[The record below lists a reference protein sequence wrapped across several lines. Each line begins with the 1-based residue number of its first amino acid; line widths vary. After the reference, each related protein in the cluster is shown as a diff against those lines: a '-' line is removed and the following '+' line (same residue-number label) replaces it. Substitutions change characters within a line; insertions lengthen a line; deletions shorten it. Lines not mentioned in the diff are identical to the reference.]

1 MSTGLSE
8 AEWIW
13 KDGEFIPWKEA
24 RTHVL
29 SLAVQ
34 FGSSIFE
41 GIRAYDTDRG
51 PAIFRLRPH
60 IRRLFDSCRI
70 YRMAPSQAQGELEQ
84 ACVAT
89 VRRNE
94 LKDCYIRPMVIRGYG
109 SAGLNP
115 AASPIETY
123 ICAWPWGTYLGE
135 GALERGVEVCVS
147 TWLRAHPNTF
157 PVQAKS
163 AGHYNA
169 AQLMKMEALANGY
182 VEAIAVGPSGLVSEG
197 SGQNVF
203 LVRDEE
209 ILTPF
214 LDGTNL
220 TGITRD
226 SVIRIA
232 RDLGYQVREGQVA
245 REALY
250 TADELFF
257 TGTTGEVRPCVTV
270 DGRPVG
276 GGAVGAVTRALS
288 EGFHQRVAQVKA
300 EARAATSG
308 ARSGRAFRR
317 AVASSSSRFS
327 PWPRPGAGRPCRPM
341 SPGSW
346 TAFPRDPRRWS

>member
-1 MSTGLSE
+1 MSTGLTG

-13 KDGEFIPWKEA
+13 KDGEFIPWGDAK
-24 RTHVL
+24 THIL

-51 PAIFRLRPH
+51 AAIFRLRAH
-60 IRRLFDSCRI
+60 VRRLFDSCKI
-70 YRMAPSQAQGELEQ
+70 YRMAPELSMEEIED
-84 ACVAT
+84 ACCET
-89 VRRNE
+89 VRKNG
-94 LKDCYIRPMVIRGYG
+94 LGDCYIRPMVVRGYG

-115 AASPIETY
+115 AASPVETY
-123 ICAWPWGTYLGE
+123 LCAWPWGTYLGE
-135 GALERGVEVCVS
+135 GALERGVDVCVS
-147 TWLRAHPNTF
+147 SWMRAHPNTF
-157 PVQAKS
+157 PVQAKA

-203 LVRDEE
+203 LVRDGT

-226 SVIRIA
+226 SVIHIA
-232 RDLGYQVREGQVA
+232 GELGYEVREGQVA

-257 TGTTGEVRPCVTV
+257 TGTASEVTPIRSV
-270 DGRPVG
+270 DKIPVG
-276 GGAVGAVTRALS
+276 EGKAGPVTLSIQKRFMEIARGEAPDERNWLTYVG
-288 EGFHQRVAQVKA
+288 
-300 EARAATSG
+300 
-308 ARSGRAFRR
+308 
-317 AVASSSSRFS
+317 
-327 PWPRPGAGRPCRPM
+327 
-341 SPGSW
+341 
-346 TAFPRDPRRWS
+346 

>member
-1 MSTGLSE
+1 MSTGLTG

-13 KDGEFIPWKEA
+13 KDGEFIPWNEA
-24 RTHVL
+24 KTHVL
-29 SLAVQ
+29 SLAIQ
-34 FGSSIFE
+34 FGSSVFE
-41 GIRAYDTDRG
+41 GIRAYETERG
-51 PAIFRLRPH
+51 AAIFRLQPH

-70 YRMAPSQAQGELEQ
+70 YRMTPEQ
-84 ACVAT
+84 AMGEIEAACAAT
-89 VRRNE
+89 VRKNG
-94 LKDCYIRPMVIRGYG
+94 LTDCYIRPMVLRGYG

-115 AASPIETY
+115 AASPVETY

-135 GALERGVEVCVS
+135 GALEKGVDVCVS
-147 TWLRAHPNTF
+147 SWMRAHPNTF
-157 PVQAKS
+157 PVQAKA

-203 LVRDEE
+203 LVRDGA

-226 SVIRIA
+226 SVIHIA
-232 RDLGYQVREGQVA
+232 RDLGFEVREGQVA

-257 TGTTGEVRPCVTV
+257 TGTASEVTPIRSVDRVTV
-270 DGRPVG
+270 GEGNAGPVTL
-276 GGAVGAVTRALS
+276 AI
-288 EGFHQRVAQVKA
+288 QRRFMDTVQ
-300 EARAATSG
+300 
-308 ARSGRAFRR
+308 GRA
-317 AVASSSSRFS
+317 
-327 PWPRPGAGRPCRPM
+327 P
-341 SPGSW
+341 
-346 TAFPRDPRRWS
+346 DPQKWLTYVE

>member
-1 MSTGLSE
+1 MSTGLTG

-13 KDGEFIPWKEA
+13 KDGEFIPWAEA
-24 RTHVL
+24 KTHIL

-41 GIRAYDTDRG
+41 GIRAYETERG
-51 PAIFRLRPH
+51 AAIFRLGPH
-60 IRRLFDSCRI
+60 VRRLFDSCRI
-70 YRMAPSQAQGELEQ
+70 YRMDPPQAPEEVEA
-84 ACVAT
+84 ACADT
-89 VRRNE
+89 VRKNGLE
-94 LKDCYIRPMVIRGYG
+94 DCYIRPMVIRGYG

-115 AASPIETY
+115 AASPVETY

-135 GALERGVEVCVS
+135 GALEKGVDVCIS
-147 TWLRAHPNTF
+147 SWMRAHPNTF
-157 PVQAKS
+157 PVQAKA

-203 LVRDEE
+203 LVRDGA

-226 SVIRIA
+226 SVIHIA
-232 RDLGYQVREGQVA
+232 RDLGYTVREGQVA

-257 TGTTGEVRPCVTV
+257 TGTASEVTPIRSVDRIQVGE
-270 DGRPVG
+270 
-276 GGAVGAVTRALS
+276 
-288 EGFHQRVAQVKA
+288 
-300 EARAATSG
+300 
-308 ARSGRAFRR
+308 GRAGPVTLDIQRR
-317 AVASSSSRFS
+317 FMKIVKGQMDDDHG
-327 PWPRPGAGRPCRPM
+327 WL
-341 SPGSW
+341 
-346 TAFPRDPRRWS
+346 TYVD

>member
-1 MSTGLSE
+1 MSTGLTE

-13 KDGEFIPWKEA
+13 KDGEFIPWGEA
-24 RTHVL
+24 KTHIL

-41 GIRAYDTDRG
+41 GIRAYRTGRG
-51 PAIFRLRPH
+51 AAIFRLGPH
-60 IRRLFDSCRI
+60 IRRLFDSCKI
-70 YRMAPSQAQGELEQ
+70 YRMEPLQGMKEMED

-89 VRRNE
+89 VRKNG
-94 LKDCYIRPMVIRGYG
+94 LNDCYIRPMVVRGYG

-115 AASPIETY
+115 AASPVETY
-123 ICAWPWGTYLGE
+123 VCAWPWGTYLGE
-135 GALERGVEVCVS
+135 GALETGVDVCVS
-147 TWLRAHPNTF
+147 SWMRAHPNTF
-157 PVQAKS
+157 PVQAKA

-182 VEAIAVGPSGLVSEG
+182 VEAIAIGPSGLVSEG

-203 LVRDEE
+203 LVRDGA

-226 SVIRIA
+226 SVIHIA
-232 RDLGYQVREGQVA
+232 RDLGYEVNEGQVA

-257 TGTTGEVRPCVTV
+257 TGTASEVTPIRSV
-270 DGRPVG
+270 DKITVG
-276 GGAVGAVTRALS
+276 GGKAGPVTMAI
-288 EGFHQRVAQVKA
+288 QRRFMAIAQ
-300 EARAATSG
+300 
-308 ARSGRAFRR
+308 GRVPDDRGWLTH
-317 AVASSSSRFS
+317 VE
-327 PWPRPGAGRPCRPM
+327 
-341 SPGSW
+341 
-346 TAFPRDPRRWS
+346 

>member
-1 MSTGLSE
+1 MSTGLTE

-13 KDGEFIPWKEA
+13 KDGEFIPWGEA
-24 RTHVL
+24 KTHIL

-41 GIRAYDTDRG
+41 GIRAYETERG
-51 PAIFRLRPH
+51 AAIFRLGAH
-60 IRRLFDSCRI
+60 IRRLFDSTRI
-70 YRMAPSQAQGELEQ
+70 YRMPPAQGMKELEE

-89 VRRNE
+89 VRKNGLE
-94 LKDCYIRPMVIRGYG
+94 DCYIRPMVVRGYG

-115 AASPIETY
+115 AASPVETY
-123 ICAWPWGTYLGE
+123 VCAWPWGTYLGE
-135 GALERGVEVCVS
+135 GALEKGVDVCVS
-147 TWLRAHPNTF
+147 SWMRAHPNTF
-157 PVQAKS
+157 PVQAKA

-203 LVRDEE
+203 LVKEGM
-209 ILTPF
+209 IFTPF

-226 SVIRIA
+226 SVLHIA
-232 RDLGYQVREGQVA
+232 RDLGYEVREGQLA

-257 TGTTGEVRPCVTV
+257 TGTASEVTPIRSVDRIEVGEGKAGPVTMAIQKRFMAIV
-270 DGRPVG
+270 QGRVPDERGWLTYV
-276 GGAVGAVTRALS
+276 
-288 EGFHQRVAQVKA
+288 E
-300 EARAATSG
+300 
-308 ARSGRAFRR
+308 
-317 AVASSSSRFS
+317 
-327 PWPRPGAGRPCRPM
+327 
-341 SPGSW
+341 
-346 TAFPRDPRRWS
+346 